1 MKKFKLS
8 KKSLM
13 SFALSAIML
22 VSMSSMAMLCYAWD
36 HPTVEAFKVTLYP
49 EQYKTYSGAMKDTVV
64 DFEGRNCSEEQQCW
78 FYGQYATL
86 QDQSN
91 YKDDDVQ
98 IKVKPLTNC
107 SHTKSTTRSV
117 RPWWRLCLDAYGS
130 VNGVYA
136 YGWMW

>member
-36 HPTVEAFKVTLYP
+36 HPTVEAFNVTLYP

-64 DFEGRNCSEEQQCW
+64 KVEIAVKNNNVGFMDNTQLCKINQ
-78 FYGQYATL
+78 T
-86 QDQSN
+86 
-91 YKDDDVQ
+91 
-98 IKVKPLTNC
+98 IKMMMFK
-107 SHTKSTTRSV
+107 
-117 RPWWRLCLDAYGS
+117 
-130 VNGVYA
+130 
-136 YGWMW
+136 

>member
-1 MKKFKLS
+1 MKHFKLS

-36 HPTVEAFKVTLYP
+36 HPTVEAFNVTLYP
-49 EQYKTYSGAMKDTVV
+49 EQYKTYSGAMKATVV
-64 DFEGRNCSEEQQCW
+64 NFEGINDSDKQKCW
-78 FYGQYATL
+78 FYGQYATN
-86 QDQSN
+86 QNQSN
-91 YKDDDVQ
+91 YKDDSVQ
-98 IKVKPLTNC
+98 VLVSPNSIC
-107 SHTKSTTRSV
+107 SHTKSSTQSV
-117 RPWWRLCLDAYGS
+117 RPWWRLCLDDYGS